1 MIHVYCS
8 ALYLLNIYV
17 CTMFN
22 FNPICTFLDMTKT
35 SNHYEKN
42 GYGEITKEINRT

>member
-1 MIHVYCS
+1 MVLVYCS
-8 ALYLLNIYV
+8 ALNLLHIYV

-22 FNPICTFLDMTKT
+22 FNPLCAFQDMTKT

-42 GYGEITKEINRT
+42 GYGEITKQINRK